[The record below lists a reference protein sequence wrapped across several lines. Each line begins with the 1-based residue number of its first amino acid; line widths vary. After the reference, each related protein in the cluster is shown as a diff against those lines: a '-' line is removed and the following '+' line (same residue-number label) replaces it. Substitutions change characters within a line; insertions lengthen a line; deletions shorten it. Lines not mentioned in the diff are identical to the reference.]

1 MGQGRGQKQLALE
14 PWYSKCGPWAS
25 SICCT
30 SELLESRAHP
40 RPSESELACDWYVHM
55 KVGEVMIKTKM
66 KRKGKKSVKIER
78 KRLCTSQV
86 LPGTFDFCTFFP
98 TLMIVSKHS
107 QEGANTVEGGPPPG
121 DPEVRGL

>member
-1 MGQGRGQKQLALE
+1 MIGPGALVLYV
-14 PWYSKCGPWAS
+14 WSVAS

-30 SELLESRAHP
+30 SELVESQAHP
-40 RPSESELACDWYVHM
+40 RPSESELARDWYAHV

-66 KRKGKKSVKIER
+66 KRKNSVKIEG

-98 TLMIVSKHS
+98 TLMKVSKHS
-107 QEGANTVEGGPPPG
+107 QEGANIVEGGPPPG
-121 DPEVRGL
+121 DPEVGGL